1 MSHTALLHTKLDVLR
16 YNSPESPVGTV
27 PLPIV
32 TCPLSPRSKWLNKLV
47 GTLSL
52 PEGLELVGLQR
63 NGEILAAGVME
74 FLRRGDQLVLSL
86 HNVQMPDLMH
96 RLIL

>member
-1 MSHTALLHTKLDVLR
+1 MSNTTLTLTNSAKLDVLR
-16 YNSPESPVGTV
+16 YTAPESVAV
-27 PLPIV
+27 V
-32 TCPLSPRSKWLNKLV
+32 TCPLSPRSKFLNKLV
-47 GTLSL
+47 STISL

-63 NGEILAAGVME
+63 NGEMLTASVME

-86 HNVQMPDLMH
+86 RNVQMPDMMS